1 MKSIFITAPGTT
13 EMREVP
19 RPEPGRGEVRVAVRY
34 LGCCGS
40 DLNTFRGL
48 NPLVT
53 YPRVP
58 GHELVGVVEAVGA
71 EVPTEFAPG
80 AEVMVV
86 PYTSCGAC
94 SACRK
99 GRSNACRYNET
110 LGVQRDGALTEEI
123 VVPATKLLTSRR
135 LSLREMVLVEPL
147 SVGWHAARRGRA
159 AAGDTVVVFGCGMV
173 GLGAIAA
180 AAAAGARVVAVDVE
194 DAKLEIGRAAG
205 ASETIRSSTEDLH
218 ARLLALTED
227 RGPDLLIEGVGL
239 PETFRACVEEA
250 CFAGRVVYVGYA
262 KAPVEYATKNFVM
275 KEIDIMGS
283 RNATADDFRGVI
295 SYLEAGRFPVDA
307 VVTKVVPFAEA
318 GDALARWAKN
328 PAAITK
334 IVIDFDRST
343 TIAG

>member
-1 MKSIFITAPGTT
+1 MKSLFITAPGTT
-13 EMREVP
+13 EMREVA
-19 RPEPGRGEVRVAVRY
+19 RPEPGRGEVRVRVRY
-34 LGCCGS
+34 LGYCGS

-48 NPLVT
+48 NPLVS

-58 GHELVGVVEAVGA
+58 GHELAGVIDAVGPEVA
-71 EVPTEFAPG
+71 EGFVVGTP
-80 AEVMVV
+80 VMVV
-86 PYTSCGAC
+86 PYTNCGEC

-99 GRSNACRYNET
+99 ERPNACRNNQT
-110 LGVQRDGALTEEI
+110 LGVQRDGALAEEV
-123 VVPATKLLTSRR
+123 VVPASKLLTSKR

-173 GLGAIAA
+173 GLGAIASA
-180 AAAAGARVVAVDVE
+180 ASAGARVVAVDVDE
-194 DAKLEIGRAAG
+194 GKLGIGRAAG
-205 ASETIRSSTEDLH
+205 AAETINSKTDDLH
-218 ARLLALTED
+218 RQLQALTEE

-262 KAPVEYATKNFVM
+262 KESVEYATKYFVM

-283 RNATADDFRGVI
+283 RNATPDDFRGVI

-307 VVTKVVPFAEA
+307 VITQVVPFPDA
-318 GDALARWAKN
+318 GAALEMWAKN
-328 PAAITK
+328 PRTVTK
-334 IVIDFDRST
+334 IVVDL
-343 TIAG
+343 GGQ

>member
-1 MKSIFITAPGTT
+1 MRALFITAPGTT
-13 EMREVP
+13 ELREVD

-48 NPLVT
+48 NPLVS

-58 GHELVGVVEAVGA
+58 GHELVGVIDTAGP
-71 EVPTEFAPG
+71 EVSDEFGPG

-94 SACRK
+94 SACRQ
-99 GRSNACRYNET
+99 GRSNACRYNQT
-110 LGVQRDGALTEEI
+110 LGVQRDGGLAEAL

-147 SVGWHAARRGRA
+147 SVGWHAAGRGRA
-159 AAGDTVVVFGCGMV
+159 DAGDTVVVFGCGMV

-180 AAAAGARVVAVDVE
+180 ASAAGARVVAVDVE
-194 DAKLEIGRAAG
+194 DGKLAIGRAAG
-205 ASETIRSSTEDLH
+205 AVETINSSQEDLH
-218 ARLLALTED
+218 ARLLALTEG

-262 KAPVEYATKNFVM
+262 KAPVEYATKSFVM
-275 KEIDIMGS
+275 KELDIMGS

-295 SYLEAGRFPVDA
+295 TYLEAGRFPAGA
-307 VVTKVVPFAEA
+307 VVSEVVPFAEA
-318 GDALARWAKN
+318 GAAFARWAEN
-328 PAAITK
+328 PAAVTK
-334 IVIDFDRST
+334 LVIDFERARP
-343 TIAG
+343 IER